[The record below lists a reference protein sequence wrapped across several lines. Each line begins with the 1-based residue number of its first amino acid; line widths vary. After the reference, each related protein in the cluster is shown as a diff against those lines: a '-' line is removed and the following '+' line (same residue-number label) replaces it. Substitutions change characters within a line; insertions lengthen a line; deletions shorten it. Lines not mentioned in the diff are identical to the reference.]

1 MPIPFDANL
10 AWSLLAALL
19 TGALVGIEREK
30 NKAASGNVGIGGVR
44 TFTLFALAGALGALL
59 AQALGGVLVLVAVV
73 LSVTALLI
81 SGYLVQ
87 SRARPEAMGL
97 TTETAGL
104 AVCLLGA
111 ACTSGQREAALACAI
126 VVSAFLAYK
135 EPLHGL
141 VAKLAPDDISAGIKL
156 LAASFIVLP
165 LLPNTPVDP
174 WGALKPRSLWM
185 LVILMA
191 ALSLVGYVATRAL
204 GPERGTAI
212 TGLTGGLVS
221 STAVTL
227 SFARRSRE
235 EGGAGDAV
243 LAAGTFLAWC
253 VSFVRVAVL
262 AALVHPPLVRP
273 LAMTLGAMLLVSAGV
288 AAALLRGNRA
298 GAPDAPKPGVPLRN
312 PFSLFQAVKFAAL
325 FAAVLLVL
333 AIVQQHFPQ
342 GGTYVV
348 AALAGTTDVDA
359 ITLGSAALARNGDAT
374 LKVAAGS
381 IVVAVLTNTIVKCG
395 VSAGLGGPLL
405 RRASAALTAVL
416 VAIGLAALALA

>member
-1 MPIPFDANL
+1 MPIPFDTNL

-19 TGALVGIEREK
+19 SGALVGIEREK
-30 NKAASGNVGIGGVR
+30 SKAASGNVGIGGVR
-44 TFTLFALAGALGALL
+44 TFTLFALAGALGGLL
-59 AQALGGVLVLVAVV
+59 AKDLGSAPVLVAVV
-73 LSVTALLI
+73 LGVTALVI
-81 SGYLVQ
+81 AGYVVQ
-87 SRARPEAMGL
+87 SRSRPDAVGL

-111 ACTSGQREAALACAI
+111 ACTSGHREAALACAI

-165 LLPNTPVDP
+165 LLPNTPIDP
-174 WGALKPRSLWM
+174 WGALKPQSLWM

-204 GPERGTAI
+204 GSERGTAI

-253 VSFVRVAVL
+253 VSFARVLIL
-262 AALVHPPLVRP
+262 AALVHPPLVRS
-273 LAMTLGAMLLVSAGV
+273 LAVPLGAMLLVTAGV
-288 AAALLRGNRA
+288 AAALLRRRA
-298 GAPDAPKPGVPLRN
+298 SAPDAPKPAVPLRN
-312 PFSLFQAVKFAAL
+312 PFSLLEAAKFAAL
-325 FAAVLLVL
+325 FAVVLLVL
-333 AIVQQHFPQ
+333 AIVQQYFPQ

-374 LKVAAGS
+374 VEVAAGS
-381 IVVAVLTNTIVKCG
+381 IVVAALTNTIVKCG
-395 VSAGLGGPLL
+395 VSAGLGGALL
-405 RRASAALTAVL
+405 RRAALALTAVL

>member
-19 TGALVGIEREK
+19 AGALVGIEREK

-73 LSVTALLI
+73 LAVTALAVA
-81 SGYLVQ
+81 GYIVQ
-87 SRARPEAMGL
+87 SRSRPEAIGL
-97 TTETAGL
+97 TTETAAL

-111 ACTSGQREAALACAI
+111 ACTSGHREAALACAI
-126 VVSAFLAYK
+126 VLSAFLAYK

-141 VAKLAPDDISAGIKL
+141 VAKLGPDDISAGIKL

-165 LLPNTPVDP
+165 LLPNTPIDP

-235 EGGAGDAV
+235 EGGAGDAT
-243 LAAGTFLAWC
+243 LAAGTFLAWA
-253 VSFVRVAVL
+253 VMFARVIVL
-262 AALVHPPLVRP
+262 GALVHPPLVRE
-273 LAMTLGAMLLVSAGV
+273 LAVPMGAMLLVTGGF
-288 AAALLRGNRA
+288 AAALLRGGRS
-298 GAPDAPKPGVPLRN
+298 APDSAKPTVPLRN
-312 PFSLFQAVKFAAL
+312 PFSLLAAAKFAAL
-325 FAAVLLVL
+325 FAVVLLVL
-333 AIVQQHFPQ
+333 AIVPQYFPQ
-342 GGTYVV
+342 GGTYAV

-359 ITLGSAALARNGDAT
+359 ITLGSATLASNGDAT
-374 LKVAAGS
+374 AKVAAGS
-381 IVVAVLTNTIVKCG
+381 IVIATITNTIVKCG
-395 VSAGLGGPLL
+395 VSAGLGGRLL
-405 RRASAALTAVL
+405 RRAALALTAAL